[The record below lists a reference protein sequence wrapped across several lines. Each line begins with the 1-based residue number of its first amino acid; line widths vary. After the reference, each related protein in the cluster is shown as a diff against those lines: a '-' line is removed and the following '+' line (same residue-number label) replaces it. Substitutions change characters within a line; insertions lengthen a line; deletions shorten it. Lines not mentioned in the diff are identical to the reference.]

1 MANQWLRLWHELP
14 NDPKWRTIARASG
27 EPIPSVI
34 AVYLHLIVSASMN
47 VTRGTINVIP
57 EDIAS
62 ALDIGTDSVTHI
74 MDAMQDR
81 VLDVDRITGWKNRQ
95 PEREDNSTGRTKN
108 WRLRHNES
116 QPSQNAS
123 SASVTQCDDY
133 SPFDQ

>member
-74 MDAMQDR
+74 MDAIRRDEKIQYTDSF
-81 VLDVDRITGWKNRQ
+81 V
-95 PEREDNSTGRTKN
+95 
-108 WRLRHNES
+108 RLTAGPIGQLISGQE
-116 QPSQNAS
+116 
-123 SASVTQCDDY
+123 
-133 SPFDQ
+133 